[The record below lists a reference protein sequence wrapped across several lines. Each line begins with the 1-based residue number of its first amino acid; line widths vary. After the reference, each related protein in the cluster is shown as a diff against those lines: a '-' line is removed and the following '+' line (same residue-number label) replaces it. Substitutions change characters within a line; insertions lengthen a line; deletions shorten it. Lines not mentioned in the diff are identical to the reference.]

1 MSSRPLA
8 VLLAA
13 ALIAVIAAAP
23 ARAAEPESA
32 RRIAELEKQLEAAKK
47 REAELQQA
55 LQRETEARRRA
66 EQKAGGA
73 SDAGALFEQALA
85 KEREGDG
92 QAAVKLYAQAA
103 RAGNGKAAKR
113 LGEIYRHGIRGVPGD
128 YSESMKWYNAAR
140 ALGEDV
146 PYPRRSA
153 TP

>member
-1 MSSRPLA
+1 MNAKFSRSITLAIGLA
-8 VLLAA
+8 VL
-13 ALIAVIAAAP
+13 VTAP

-32 RRIAELEKQLEAAKK
+32 RRIVELEKQLEAAKK

-66 EQKAGGA
+66 EQKAGA
-73 SDAGALFEQALA
+73 SDAEGLFEQALA

-103 RAGNGKAAKR
+103 RAGNGRAAKR